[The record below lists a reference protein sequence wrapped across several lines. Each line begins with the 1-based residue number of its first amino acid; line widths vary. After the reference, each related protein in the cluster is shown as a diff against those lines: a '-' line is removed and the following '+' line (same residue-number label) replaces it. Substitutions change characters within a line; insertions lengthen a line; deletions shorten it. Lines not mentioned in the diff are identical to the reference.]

1 MSNNH
6 KSDTARSSQAPR
18 GAKPANRDSRDN
30 RPQRDERPRQPRRP
44 YLEDH
49 SYQGNHAFGDS
60 DLLAKNLRELKRQE
74 YKTKQRDELSPV
86 SSFAPMPPVS
96 RIGRPGVDHINTSCW
111 PQDDLSAAFSVNN
124 AIPFDFPPLGVKIST
139 LFHLFVY
146 LYQGARQTTTLMSSK
161 SQAGQVSL
169 QNGPVTYTNRYAI
182 FAYAVYLKL
191 LQTPVLQDV
200 AKSTT
205 LPFDY
210 YVLARHD
217 GRQERRRVAES
228 SIIAA
233 AFKEARL
240 AVKKDRPMNLVPFFD
255 LDYQVELEE
264 IRDHAERFASCVN
277 LINVAC
283 LTAKGRL
290 TRAQEQAAANQAN
303 KVKPKDEEGSAAPT
317 AVVDASVTDYKVM
330 GGDWSKATPE
340 QVAAAEEAVVGS
352 LLYREEDAA
361 TQALPVTPEATAN
374 VEKTSLFDP
383 ANYGTLTPVPV
394 SDSANTDPQQLTVTP
409 AAEAA
414 ATELSPAQAATP
426 AEVVIPPDETP
437 APQDRTIVLDAF
449 AAPAATEVAR

>member
-18 GAKPANRDSRDN
+18 GAKPANRDNRDN
-30 RPQRDERPRQPRRP
+30 RAQRDERPRQPRRP
-44 YLEDH
+44 YLEDQ

-86 SSFAPMPPVS
+86 SSFAPMPSVS

-124 AIPFDFPPLGVKIST
+124 AIPFDFPPLGVKIPT

-161 SQAGQVSL
+161 SQAGQGSL

-264 IRDHAERFASCVN
+264 IKDHAERFASCVN

-290 TRAQEQAAANQAN
+290 ARAQEQAAANKAG
-303 KVKPKDEEGSAAPT
+303 KGKPKDEEGSAAPT
-317 AVVDASVTDYKVM
+317 DVVDASVTDYKAM

-340 QVAAAEEAVVGS
+340 QTAAAEEAVVGS
-352 LLYREEDAA
+352 LLYREDAA
-361 TQALPVTPEATAN
+361 AQALPAAPEANAGTGVAA
-374 VEKTSLFDP
+374 VMGFAASLDASAP
-383 ANYGTLTPVPV
+383 AM
-394 SDSANTDPQQLTVTP
+394 DSANADPQQLTMTP
-409 AAEAA
+409 AAEVA
-414 ATELSPAQAATP
+414 ATESSPAEAATP